1 MQETY
6 FLSLSYW
13 RTQFGELGMS
23 EKNAFV
29 LADIQSYFTLKFNRG
44 ARGNLV

>member
-1 MQETY
+1 M
-6 FLSLSYW
+6 L
-13 RTQFGELGMS
+13 

-29 LADIQSYFTLKFNRG
+29 LADIQSYFTLRFNWG